1 MTREELL
8 AKAKEYVCADRAASY
23 AGPEESFGLISQFW
37 SAYKGVHFSPRDV
50 AAMMALLK
58 LARIAKNSNHEDS
71 WIDVAGYAAC
81 GVECKQ
87 EMIELPTSE
96 AFLKC

>member
-71 WIDVAGYAAC
+71 WVDVAGYAAC
-81 GVECKQ
+81 GVECK
-87 EMIELPTSE
+87 EEPVVPTFIWS
-96 AFLKC
+96 